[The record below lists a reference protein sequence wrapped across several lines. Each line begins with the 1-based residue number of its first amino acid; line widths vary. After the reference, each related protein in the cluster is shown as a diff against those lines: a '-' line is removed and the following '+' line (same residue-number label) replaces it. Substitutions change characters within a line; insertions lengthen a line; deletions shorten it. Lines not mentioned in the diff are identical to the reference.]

1 MTHQILGQAAAET
14 LSTPVPGPDVA
25 ELRAEV
31 LARVTPQAELAAL
44 VHEYVASVQPQ
55 AEVAQAVAELLTTVQ
70 PSAEVAHLLLEA
82 LTTRDPSLRAEAIQV
97 SGLLV
102 EMLRNNASAGA
113 SVQRDVFA
121 FRHNWAEPLVERLE
135 WQARVARTVSGHER
149 REANRSHPRRSITY
163 RVGSGRSFDA
173 LAADWLSEH
182 LGKPAWWPLPQY
194 AAHLS
199 RAAEAGA
206 PVLQAPGINAR
217 HFGPPSAQLLLDA
230 AGVQGWIGPE
240 RYALLIGVSGW
251 RVLRIQSIVG
261 DTVHLAEPLPG
272 DAAAGS
278 SLMPLLWGR
287 ASESVNFTQLLPGMA
302 SGSVT
307 ALLDPAPEPEGQPA
321 DALLDG
327 IPVWPD
333 GNWSSDPG
341 ATVAASVTQHD
352 LSPAQ
357 PWLRRDD
364 PWTLSTLQRRY
375 LAASSAAIEAWRA
388 RLWRAQGR
396 LHPFWLPDG
405 LAPVLRLTHDYAVED
420 GWLSVDLP
428 HPAAALWQ
436 RSAACLILLPNGQRR
451 HALTGP
457 MQAESEGGAALTLR
471 SLLQE
476 SIPAG
481 SRVIRLQRCRLD
493 HDAVDL
499 HWHTPHL
506 VEIALTAR
514 QLPETPN
521 PAALAWPV
529 VVAAPPPLPS
539 GIPLRAPPR
548 PPQFQCPP
556 PPRAM
561 RRVVLRGDF
570 PGLVVSGSGAGNW
583 ESVVGNEFWW
593 MPPDGVTELFITAC
607 GAGGRGGLSGRAGLG
622 WREPNFYVSGGS
634 GGGGGG
640 ESESVIR
647 HPFTI
652 YPGQHVVCVVPALVQ
667 FEGQGSTIIRTGVA
681 ALPESR
687 LEVKPGKWGAN
698 GRPGFGGADNPTPG
712 GSIYAQPGMPR
723 IGAEGGKGGD
733 GAPSPF
739 AGTEF
744 ADASVALGGSG
755 DSRSFIT
762 WAGRHEAA
770 VGFPSGRATMPGAGG
785 GGAGGSRVDLNL
797 DQIWGTGRP
806 VIAAPVGMLPTD
818 FSGQNHPRPDSF
830 LDHAHGSETIGHP
843 VINQGG
849 PALLVIEWYD
859 PEPSP

>member
-1 MTHQILGQAAAET
+1 MTQRIIGQYAAEA

-135 WQARVARTVSGHER
+135 WQTRVARTTSGQER
-149 REANRSHPRRSITY
+149 REANRSHPRRSLTY
-163 RVGSGRSFDA
+163 RVGSGRTFDA
-173 LAADWLSEH
+173 LVADWLSEH

-199 RAAEAGA
+199 RAAVAGA
-206 PVLQAPGINAR
+206 SVLQAPGINAR

-230 AGVQGWIGPE
+230 AGVQGWGGPE
-240 RYALLIGVSGW
+240 RYALLIGAHGW

-261 DTVHLAEPLPG
+261 DTVHLAELLPG

-287 ASESVNFTQLLPGMA
+287 ASEAVNFTQLLPGVA
-302 SGSVT
+302 AGSVT

-375 LAASSAAIEAWRA
+375 LATSSAAIEAWRE

-396 LHPFWLPDG
+396 LNAFWVPDG
-405 LAPVLRLTHDYAVED
+405 LAPVLRLTQPYQPED
-420 GWLSVDLP
+420 GWLSVDASQASDLWRR
-428 HPAAALWQ
+428 PAA
-436 RSAACLILLPNGQRR
+436 CVVLLPDGTQR
-451 HALTGP
+451 HVLTGP
-457 MQAESEGGAALTLR
+457 LETDADGTLMLR
-471 SLLQE
+471 STLNVH
-476 SIPAG
+476 IPAG
-481 SRVIRLQRCRLD
+481 SRVIRLMRCRLD

-499 HWHTPHL
+499 HWHAPQL
-506 VEIALTAR
+506 VEIALTLR
-514 QLPETPN
+514 QLPE
-521 PAALAWPV
+521 AHS
-529 VVAAPPPLPS
+529 VAAIDWPRLIAPPAQSLPMVLS
-539 GIPLRAPPR
+539 APPR

-556 PPRAM
+556 LPRPRIRYAQ
-561 RRVVLRGDF
+561 VNNDF
-570 PGLVVSGSGAGNW
+570 WAFIVPQ
-583 ESVVGNEFWW
+583 
-593 MPPDGVTELFITAC
+593 GVHTVWVWGC
-607 GAGGRGGLSGRAGLG
+607 GAGGLEGFSFGID
-622 WREPNFYVSGGS
+622 V
-634 GGGGGG
+634 
-640 ESESVIR
+640 
-647 HPFTI
+647 HP
-652 YPGQHVVCVVPALVQ
+652 V
-667 FEGQGSTIIRTGVA
+667 
-681 ALPESR
+681 
-687 LEVKPGKWGAN
+687 
-698 GRPGFGGADNPTPG
+698 
-712 GSIYAQPGMPR
+712 
-723 IGAEGGKGGD
+723 GD
-733 GAPSPF
+733 F
-739 AGTEF
+739 A
-744 ADASVALGGSG
+744 
-755 DSRSFIT
+755 
-762 WAGRHEAA
+762 H
-770 VGFPSGRATMPGAGG
+770 
-785 GGAGGSRVDLNL
+785 GGAGGSSGYYNTAPIPVQVTPGELIQVKQARSPWFANNPNISTFAPDGEASTFGHYLTFPGGKGGGHATRDRPGQPQPIPYFAGLTANPGQPGEIGSLLKGGDGGNGGETPFSVSAPFWGSPFTVQFNPQRPPLPDGHFFGNL
-797 DQIWGTGRP
+797 
-806 VIAAPVGMLPTD
+806 
-818 FSGQNHPRPDSF
+818 
-830 LDHAHGSETIGHP
+830 GSLG
-843 VINQGG
+843 GG
-849 PALLVIEWYD
+849 PNTMQRAGVPVFDMPGGGIGGHGGQLRRLGGAYQPVAALPGLAVHGDARSSRGMIVVEWDD
-859 PEPSP
+859 PTPPPGQPL

>member
-1 MTHQILGQAAAET
+1 
-14 LSTPVPGPDVA
+14 
-25 ELRAEV
+25 
-31 LARVTPQAELAAL
+31 
-44 VHEYVASVQPQ
+44 
-55 AEVAQAVAELLTTVQ
+55 
-70 PSAEVAHLLLEA
+70 
-82 LTTRDPSLRAEAIQV
+82 
-97 SGLLV
+97 
-102 EMLRNNASAGA
+102 
-113 SVQRDVFA
+113 
-121 FRHNWAEPLVERLE
+121 
-135 WQARVARTVSGHER
+135 
-149 REANRSHPRRSITY
+149 
-163 RVGSGRSFDA
+163 
-173 LAADWLSEH
+173 
-182 LGKPAWWPLPQY
+182 
-194 AAHLS
+194 
-199 RAAEAGA
+199 
-206 PVLQAPGINAR
+206 
-217 HFGPPSAQLLLDA
+217 
-230 AGVQGWIGPE
+230 
-240 RYALLIGVSGW
+240 
-251 RVLRIQSIVG
+251 
-261 DTVHLAEPLPG
+261 
-272 DAAAGS
+272 
-278 SLMPLLWGR
+278 
-287 ASESVNFTQLLPGMA
+287 
-302 SGSVT
+302 
-307 ALLDPAPEPEGQPA
+307 
-321 DALLDG
+321 
-327 IPVWPD
+327 
-333 GNWSSDPG
+333 
-341 ATVAASVTQHD
+341 
-352 LSPAQ
+352 
-357 PWLRRDD
+357 
-364 PWTLSTLQRRY
+364 
-375 LAASSAAIEAWRA
+375 
-388 RLWRAQGR
+388 
-396 LHPFWLPDG
+396 
-405 LAPVLRLTHDYAVED
+405 
-420 GWLSVDLP
+420 
-428 HPAAALWQ
+428 
-436 RSAACLILLPNGQRR
+436 
-451 HALTGP
+451 
-457 MQAESEGGAALTLR
+457 
-471 SLLQE
+471 
-476 SIPAG
+476 
-481 SRVIRLQRCRLD
+481 
-493 HDAVDL
+493 
-499 HWHTPHL
+499 
-506 VEIALTAR
+506 
-514 QLPETPN
+514 
-521 PAALAWPV
+521 
-529 VVAAPPPLPS
+529 
-539 GIPLRAPPR
+539 
-548 PPQFQCPP
+548 
-556 PPRAM
+556 
-561 RRVVLRGDF
+561 
-570 PGLVVSGSGAGNW
+570 
-583 ESVVGNEFWW
+583 